1 MHHCWVQQLNFSNV
15 SSNTQ
20 TQIFYITQT
29 ANKEMSKIAFQRHLF
44 CTQRTH
50 FYRFSSQIILKHF
63 SQIVNFYKQNQ
74 FMPHIGV
81 SVKNGNQNNRIRNGS
96 NRNQKWPPN
105 FRHKIA
111 TNLNLHG
118 KLHSHFWFPSF
129 PFHLRLFWFS
139 IVYRDLSHT
148 SNFYFFVKLPNAIKV
163 ETCYI
168 KKYVFHIYYFHHN
181 NQISHH
187 FLFNQH
193 SLCTPW
199 NLK

>member
-1 MHHCWVQQLNFSNV
+1 MHHCRLQQLNFSKV

-29 ANKEMSKIAFQRHLF
+29 PNKKMSKISFQLHLF
-44 CTQRTH
+44 CTQHTH

-63 SQIVNFYKQNQ
+63 SQIVNFYKQSQ
-74 FMPHIGV
+74 FMRHIWG
-81 SVKNGNQNNRIRNGS
+81 SINNGKWNNRIQNGS

-105 FRHKIA
+105 FQHKIA
-111 TNLNLHG
+111 TNLNLHR
-118 KLHSHFWFPSF
+118 KLHSHFWFWSF
-129 PFHLRLFWFS
+129 PFQIRLFRFS
-139 IVYRDLSHT
+139 VLYRDPSHT
-148 SNFYFFVKLPNAIKV
+148 SNFYFFVKLPNARKV

-168 KKYVFHIYYFHHN
+168 KKYEFHIYYFHHN

-193 SLCTPW
+193 SPFTLW